1 MDTLTVDEVNAQPQR
16 LVADAV
22 RGEPAMVMQDGQP
35 VLMAVPMGAGLEAL
49 EVRLELAVRL
59 FDRDQISAGVAAR
72 IAGLSLSEMLAELT
86 KRQIPVVRYSDDEF
100 KEEMQHVRSL
110 TRRG

>member
-22 RGEPAMVMQDGQP
+22 RGEPTMVTQDGKP
-35 VLMAVPMGAGLEAL
+35 VLMAVPMGAGLDAP

-59 FDRDQISAGVAAR
+59 FDRDQISVGVAAR
-72 IAGLSLSEMLAELT
+72 IAGMSLNNMLSELSR
-86 KRQIPVVRYSDDEF
+86 RQIPVVRYSDDDF
-100 KEEMQHVRSL
+100 KDEMKHVHAL

>member
-22 RGEPAMVMQDGQP
+22 RGEPAMVTKDGQP
-35 VLMAVPMGAGLEAL
+35 VLMSVPMGAGLEAR
-49 EVRLELAVRL
+49 EVRLELAVCL
-59 FDRDQISAGVAAR
+59 FDRDQISVGVAAR
-72 IAGLSLSEMLAELT
+72 IAGLPLNDMLNELS
-86 KRQIPVVRYSDDEF
+86 KREIPVVRYDDAEF
-100 KEEMQHVRSL
+100 KEEMKHANAL